1 MEVFEKHQRLNARDW
16 IGTGQHIHVE
26 KKRTG
31 GVNMHWHN
39 YFELEIVAEG
49 TGQHILN
56 GTVYPL
62 QPGDAFFLT
71 PTDFHEIAA
80 EDSLVLWN
88 VSFDEEM
95 LTERL
100 LSCLLSTDMCRT
112 YRFTDNEF
120 ERLMMAVQ
128 LLQHECRTDGPCK
141 KQLCEYL
148 VSCLLRSNPS
158 RYSEGHS
165 SAQLDGIRMAV
176 RYLELHF
183 REKITLAQ
191 LADQAGFHPAYFSEL
206 FRRFTGETY
215 IERLNSLRISYAR
228 MLLANGF
235 SVSDACFASGFGSLS
250 NFLATFK
257 QRCQMTPREYRAKQM
272 HR

>member
-1 MEVFEKHQRLNARDW
+1 MEPYESHTRLKARDW
-16 IGTGQHIHVE
+16 IGAGQHIHVQ
-26 KKRTG
+26 KKWTP

-49 TGQHILN
+49 TGRHILN
-56 GTVYPL
+56 GTEYAL
-62 QPGDAFFLT
+62 LPGDAFFLT
-71 PTDFHEIAA
+71 PTDFHEIKTDDA
-80 EDSLVLWN
+80 LLIWN

-95 LTERL
+95 LTPGM
-100 LSCLLSTDMCRT
+100 LSCLLSADMCRA

-120 ERLMMAVQ
+120 DRLIMAVQ

-148 VSCLLRSNPS
+148 VSCLLRSNPTHF
-158 RYSEGHS
+158 REGHS
-165 SAQLDGIRMAV
+165 QAQLDGIRLAV
-176 RYLELHF
+176 QYLELHF
-183 REKITLAQ
+183 REKISLAQ
-191 LADQAGFHPAYFSEL
+191 LAAQAGFHPAYFSEL
-206 FRRFTGETY
+206 FRQYTGETY

-228 MLLANGF
+228 MLLANGL

-257 QRCQMTPREYRAKQM
+257 QRCGMTPSAYRTKQQK
-272 HR
+272 R